1 MRPNFRVDF
10 FLVRKFFEGISYVK
24 LKVSSIFWWTF
35 FLVRFNF
42 KGISYVKFKAIFF
55 WFQKFFKGISYIKF
69 IPLLVLHVLRLGDF
83 NFWRNWRKVKFKGIS
98 LKKGSY
104 RVLSRPR
111 YRPPALLVMDESEK
125 KVKKKSEVM
134 GFWSFIFFQFQI
146 CWRGCYG

>member
-1 MRPNFRVDF
+1 MGFLLKIEGDFEIFYVDF
-10 FLVRKFFEGISYVK
+10 FCKIEGEFNFLVN
-24 LKVSSIFWWTF
+24 F
-35 FLVRFNF
+35 FLGPIHF

-98 LKKGSY
+98 LKRGSY
-104 RVLSRPR
+104 SCEV
-111 YRPPALLVMDESEK
+111 SEWT
-125 KVKKKSEVM
+125 EVIH
-134 GFWSFIFFQFQI
+134 FWSFNLFQFKI